1 MIKRKTRINELQNF
15 NEIYK
20 NLFFNIESQKEFTQ
34 LSKNIR
40 NYKINLISKANK

>member
-15 NEIYK
+15 DEIYK
-20 NLFFNIESQKEFTQ
+20 NLFLILKSEEFAQ

-40 NYKINLISKANK
+40 NYKINLDIKANK